1 MSQFVCEWEAE
12 KIPFSTRRRTPPPSP
27 PPSILLFSSIL
38 TSELKWKWLQRLMAG
53 ENVTTPLPPI
63 MENAFNVFLPFLSD
77 PGPIIVYP
85 THYSPWCKK
94 RGGFW
99 WSNFKKWETLRS
111 SFHKLR
117 TSLFHCRV
125 QNRGPESARDLFSL
139 TQDLTFLNYWHRNR
153 GPEFTHAFFSTL
165 NGTKEANTSL
175 MPFLDSRLK
184 IPQWKEIIHYD
195 SHEEK
200 ALPSCE
206 S

>member
-1 MSQFVCEWEAE
+1 MNDIAYYVDSINFCRREKFASVQCSFPLKGQYHYLLQYSQTSVLYLQLAVVVCGGRAE
-12 KIPFSTRRRTPPPSP
+12 II
-27 PPSILLFSSIL
+27 IL
-38 TSELKWKWLQRLMAG
+38 
-53 ENVTTPLPPI
+53 
-63 MENAFNVFLPFLSD
+63 FLS
-77 PGPIIVYP
+77 PVVNHLTAAPWGGA
-85 THYSPWCKK
+85 HCSPWCKK

-99 WSNFKKWETLRS
+99 RSNFKKWETLRS